1 MEIKNNIVELT
12 ALYDRL
18 NKTIQENITFINSA
32 SASVRDYTKAVNG
45 VPSTYAKLLQDL
57 ADKNKKLNDTQQ
69 KTVTIEK
76 EIEIQRKKSIST
88 IATKNQRTAEEIVN
102 QRALAKN
109 ADLHAK
115 ANSNLAGSYARLSAQ
130 EQIHAKKVQD
140 LIARGKLATQTQR
153 QFNQELKKA
162 QKEFD
167 LIRAKLLLADNA
179 TGRWSRTNER
189 TIIGL
194 RGLAGGVRQLMSA
207 FGLYGGIFL
216 FAQIMTSAFKTIK
229 QFDKA
234 NADLAATMGLSRK
247 EITALTND
255 QKRLGATTK
264 FTATE
269 VAGLQKEFA
278 KLGFS
283 QKEILNATEAT
294 LNLAAAVGTDLENA
308 AMVAGSTLRGF
319 GLDASEM
326 GRVADVMASSFTKSA
341 LDIENFR
348 ESMKYVAPIAASA
361 GISIEFATAMLSKLA
376 DAGVKGSQAG
386 TSSRRI
392 MTEMAKSMQAE
403 GLSAEQA
410 LRKLAKSG
418 ISVKDAMDEVGRTAQ
433 TSLLILSK
441 TTDQVHELEEAYKD
455 AGGAAQK
462 MADEQLKSLDGQL
475 TLLTSAWDGFILSL
489 NKGDSAISRVLGNLV
504 NLLRNSIEG
513 FSFLMES
520 DRDTANRQGED
531 IKSLKYKGMLDE
543 IFKSNNNLKKEI
555 NQVNDLIAQQ
565 RQQLEKV
572 PNDASAKQ
580 NLKNLE
586 AQRSALENLIEV
598 GREDIKST
606 AINTIPIISE
616 TIRKYNEEQIALEKK
631 NELLKIEVDYYEQN
645 SASAIKN
652 ADASK
657 LANDELNRNKNRVL
671 DLIRLTKSAEGEL
684 EAYRTSLDRI
694 SPKDLVITD
703 EATGIGAKEK
713 TKKSIDNVTASEYEY
728 KKAILERVKA
738 QKQSVKDND
747 DYLLDDRL
755 QASKEYQK
763 AEQDLILITYNHAIE
778 MAESKK
784 NIEIEKQK
792 EALIEGTVTR
802 ENYARNIKE
811 IENQLAYDI
820 GVINTDLGQT
830 LEDVALKT
838 FEFQKKLEEEK
849 RGFVE
854 KTSELRLK
862 RSQEISLKIS
872 EDEKNTL
879 IVREKAF
886 IEYVSLLRKESDAKK
901 IIELSNST
909 SIEQTNYIIEQYKD
923 LNKEFDEMLSK
934 GSPMAK
940 NLEYWTEQSKEFVNS
955 FKDGFLDEAGL
966 GALEKFL
973 DFDKDGLS
981 TFDKLIMGAE
991 TFGEKFKVTFLAIT
1005 ELAQEAF
1012 NKISEMS
1019 RKNFEEEYSRLEA
1032 QKENQLKF
1040 AGDSATAREEIERQ
1054 YEERKKEIQNR
1065 EAKRAKELAIFNA
1078 VINTAQAVVAAL
1090 PNIPMSIAVGLIGA
1104 AEIAYISSQNV
1115 PQYWTGTE
1123 NAKEGWAL
1131 TQERGAEVITDKS
1144 GKIKTLGN
1152 DKGAQMTYMSA
1163 GDKVYKSHEDY
1174 INKEL
1179 SKNGVDPIG
1188 TYLNIAPEIK
1198 INNNSDISSIK
1209 KEISNLASA
1218 IKNKETV
1225 NISIDEKSFRKRQG
1239 GKEILNSRITL
1250 KIKDV

>member
-167 LIRAKLLLADNA
+167 LIRARLLLADNA

-294 LNLAAAVGTDLENA
+294 LNLAAAVDTDLANA

-326 GRVADVMASSFTKSA
+326 GRVTDVMASSFTKSA

-348 ESMKYVAPIAASA
+348 ESMKYVAPIAAKTGVSV
-361 GISIEFATAMLSKLA
+361 EFATAMLGKLA
-376 DAGVKGSQAG
+376 DAGIKGSQAG
-386 TSSRRI
+386 TSLRRVL
-392 MTEMAKSMQAE
+392 TEMAKTGKPAKEAFDQV
-403 GLSAEQA
+403 
-410 LRKLAKSG
+410 AKSG
-418 ISVKDAMDEVGRTAQ
+418 ISVTDAMDEVGRTAQ
-433 TSLLILSK
+433 TALLVLSDTK
-441 TTDQVHELEEAYKD
+441 DEVLELSDALED

-586 AQRSALENLIEV
+586 AQRLALENLIEV

-631 NELLKIEVDYYEQN
+631 NKLLKIEVDYYEQN
-645 SASAIKN
+645 SVSAIKN

-838 FEFQKKLEEEK
+838 FEFQKKLEEKK
-849 RGFVE
+849 RGFVD
-854 KTSELRLK
+854 KTAELRLK
-862 RSQEISLKIS
+862 RSQEIALKIS

-991 TFGEKFKVTFLAIT
+991 TFGEKFKVTFLAVT

-1019 RKNFEEEYSRLEA
+1019 QKNFEEEYSRLEA

-1218 IKNKETV
+1218 IKNKEAV
-1225 NISIDEKSFRKRQG
+1225 NISIDERGFRKRQG

>member
-294 LNLAAAVGTDLENA
+294 LNLAAAVDTDLANA

-326 GRVADVMASSFTKSA
+326 GRVTDVMASSFTKSA

-348 ESMKYVAPIAASA
+348 ESMKYVAPIAAKTGVSV
-361 GISIEFATAMLSKLA
+361 EFATAMLGKLA
-376 DAGVKGSQAG
+376 DAGIKGSQAG
-386 TSSRRI
+386 TSLRRVL
-392 MTEMAKSMQAE
+392 TEMAKTGKPAKEAFDQV
-403 GLSAEQA
+403 
-410 LRKLAKSG
+410 AKSG
-418 ISVKDAMDEVGRTAQ
+418 ISVTDAMDEVGRTAQ
-433 TSLLILSK
+433 TALLVLSDTK
-441 TTDQVHELEEAYKD
+441 DEVLELSDALED

-531 IKSLKYKGMLDE
+531 IKSLKYKGMLNE

-555 NQVNDLIAQQ
+555 NQVNDLIAKQ

-586 AQRSALENLIEV
+586 AQRLALENLIEV

-657 LANDELNRNKNRVL
+657 LANDELSSNKNRVL

-713 TKKSIDNVTASEYEY
+713 TKKSIDNVIASEYEY
-728 KKAILERVKA
+728 KKAILERIKA

-784 NIEIEKQK
+784 NIEIEKQN

-811 IENQLAYDI
+811 IEKQLAYDI

-849 RGFVE
+849 RFFVE
-854 KTSELRLK
+854 KTAELRLK
-862 RSQEISLKIS
+862 RSQDIALKIS

-923 LNKEFDEMLSK
+923 LNKEFDEMLDK

-940 NLEYWTEQSKEFVNS
+940 NLEYWKEQSKEFVNS

-973 DFDKDGLS
+973 DFDKNGLS

-991 TFGEKFKVTFLAIT
+991 TFGEKFKVTFLAVT

-1019 RKNFEEEYSRLEA
+1019 QKNFEEEYSRLEA

-1078 VINTAQAVVAAL
+1078 VINTAQAVTSAL
-1090 PNIPMSIAVGLIGA
+1090 ANYDYTSAILFGILGA

-1225 NISIDEKSFRKRQG
+1225 NISIDERGFVKRQG
-1239 GKEILNSRITL
+1239 GREILNNRLTL
-1250 KIKDV
+1250 KSKNV